1 MPDVALAAG
10 VTVAFADLM
19 AAMRDGTHSRVAS
32 NTEANR
38 DRRRRFLGLQDS
50 PDAVSGNPSFV
61 PQSYSR
67 ARRNVACSFSFC
79 FSQRTSSFFE
89 RSVLGFD
96 SACLGLMLSL
106 ASSRAACA
114 FRDSLFPPLAFRR
127 PGGFFTPAFGFTAP
141 LLALEI
147 QCGLVASS
155 RRIRPTQ
162 VQALLK
168 KNGIDRARG

>member
-1 MPDVALAAG
+1 
-10 VTVAFADLM
+10 M

-32 NTEANR
+32 NTEANET
-38 DRRRRFLGLQDS
+38 D
-50 PDAVSGNPSFV
+50 DAGSSDYKTVLMQCAGNPSFV

-67 ARRNVACSFSFC
+67 ARRNAACSFSFC

-96 SACLGLMLSL
+96 SACLGLMLFL

-127 PGGFFTPAFGFTAP
+127 PGGFFTPAFGFTAL

-168 KNGIDRARG
+168 ENRIDRARG